1 MEEIDYSLAMLFI
14 ADSCYTEVLMAND
27 KRKIV
32 SLPIGQIEKK
42 LPLRIVAVAVAVG
55 LYYKLYVYGSVPL
68 LLPLLRYR
76 ASSSSFKLS
85 FHFSIAVKPKKY
97 IVNREYIVSVD
108 AVEKQIVL
116 SNNRIVPI
124 SHRKLPE
131 FVNWFII

>member
-1 MEEIDYSLAMLFI
+1 MVEIDYSLAILFI
-14 ADSCYTEVLMAND
+14 ADTCYTEVLMAND

-42 LPLRIVAVAVAVG
+42 LPGIQFFRC
-55 LYYKLYVYGSVPL
+55 
-68 LLPLLRYR
+68 
-76 ASSSSFKLS
+76 
-85 FHFSIAVKPKKY
+85 HKKY

-116 SNNRIVPI
+116 SNNRIIPI

-131 FVNWFII
+131 FVNWFIL